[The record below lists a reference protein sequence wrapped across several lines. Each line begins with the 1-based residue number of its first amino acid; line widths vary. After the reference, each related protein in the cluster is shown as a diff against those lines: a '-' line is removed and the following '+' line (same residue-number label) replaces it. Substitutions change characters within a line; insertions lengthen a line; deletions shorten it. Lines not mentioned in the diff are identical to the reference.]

1 MMGVYYV
8 FMAFVIIACI
18 VVFILESRK
27 EFKNTKEYK
36 AYIESIKVGDEFE
49 WQEEPYTIRTDPFVE
64 KRDNSENIV
73 VISDIKENGAGYK
86 WVKYYYK
93 KHFKPGHEPSYFTD
107 EMHSFVRYRKR
118 INTQNLE
125 N

>member
-1 MMGVYYV
+1 MMGVYFV
-8 FMAFVIIACI
+8 SMAFVIMACI

-27 EFKNTKEYK
+27 EFKNTKEYE
-36 AYIESIKVGDEFE
+36 AYIDSIKVGDEFD
-49 WQEEPYTIRTDPFVE
+49 WQEEPDTIRTDPFVE
-64 KRDNSENIV
+64 KRDNSENMV
-73 VISDIKENGAGYK
+73 VISDIKENDAGYK

-107 EMHSFVRYRKR
+107 EIHSFVRYRKR
-118 INTQNLE
+118 INTKNQE

>member
-8 FMAFVIIACI
+8 FMVFVVMACI
-18 VVFILESRK
+18 LVFILESRK

-36 AYIESIKVGDEFE
+36 AYIESIKIGDEFG
-49 WQEEPYTIRTDPFVE
+49 WQEEPDTIKTDPFVE
-64 KRDNSENIV
+64 RDNSERIC
-73 VISDIKENGAGYK
+73 VIIDIKENGAGYK

-93 KHFKPGHEPSYFTD
+93 EYFTPGY
-107 EMHSFVRYRKR
+107 EPTYFTEEINAFVRYRKR
-118 INTQNLE
+118 INTKNLE

>member
-8 FMAFVIIACI
+8 FMVFVIMACI

-36 AYIESIKVGDEFE
+36 AYIESIKVGDVFDCID
-49 WQEEPYTIRTDPFVE
+49 EPETKYTNPFDKKEDPS
-64 KRDNSENIV
+64 RIV

-86 WVKYYYK
+86 WVQYYYK
-93 KHFKPGHEPSYFTD
+93 HDNESGFHSVDFYD
-107 EMHSFVRYRKR
+107 EIHSFVRYRKR
-118 INTQNLE
+118 IQSKDVE

>member
-8 FMAFVIIACI
+8 FMVFVVMACI
-18 VVFILESRK
+18 LVFILESRK

-36 AYIESIKVGDEFE
+36 AYIESIKIGDEFG
-49 WQEEPYTIRTDPFVE
+49 WQEEPDTIKTNPFVE
-64 KRDNSENIV
+64 RDYSERIC
-73 VISDIKENGAGYK
+73 VITDIKENGAGYK

-93 KHFKPGHEPSYFTD
+93 EYITPGYEPTYFT
-107 EMHSFVRYRKR
+107 EEINAFVRYRKR
-118 INTQNLE
+118 INTKNLE

>member
-8 FMAFVIIACI
+8 FMVITIMACI
-18 VVFILESRK
+18 LVFILESRK

-36 AYIESIKVGDEFE
+36 AYIESIKVGDEFG
-49 WQEEPYTIRTDPFVE
+49 WQEEPDTIKTDPFVE
-64 KRDNSENIV
+64 RDNSERIC
-73 VISDIKENGAGYK
+73 VIKDIKENGAGYK

-93 KHFKPGHEPSYFTD
+93 KYLTPGHEPTYFT
-107 EMHSFVRYRKR
+107 EEINAFVRYRKR
-118 INTQNLE
+118 INTKNKE

>member
-8 FMAFVIIACI
+8 FMAFVVMACI

-36 AYIESIKVGDEFE
+36 AYIESIKVGDEFV
-49 WQEEPYTIRTDPFVE
+49 WQEEPDTIRTDPFVE
-64 KRDNSENIV
+64 KEDNIEEMV

-93 KHFKPGHEPSYFTD
+93 KHLKSGYKPMYFTD

-118 INTQNLE
+118 INTENLE

>member
-1 MMGVYYV
+1 MMGVYFV
-8 FMAFVIIACI
+8 SMAFVIMACI

-36 AYIESIKVGDEFE
+36 AYIESIKVGDEFG
-49 WQEEPYTIRTDPFVE
+49 WQEEPDTIKTDPFAE
-64 KRDNSENIV
+64 KDYSEKIC
-73 VISDIKENGAGYK
+73 VIKDIKENGAGYK

-93 KHFKPGHEPSYFTD
+93 KYLTPGYEPTYFT
-107 EMHSFVRYRKR
+107 EEINAFVRYRKR
-118 INTQNLE
+118 INTKNLE

>member
-8 FMAFVIIACI
+8 FMVFAIMVCI

-36 AYIESIKVGDEFE
+36 AYIESIKVGDEFG
-49 WQEEPYTIRTDPFVE
+49 WQEEPDTIKTDPFAE
-64 KRDNSENIV
+64 KDNSERIC
-73 VISDIKENGAGYK
+73 VIKDIKENGAGYK

-93 KHFKPGHEPSYFTD
+93 KYFTPGHEPTYFT
-107 EMHSFVRYRKR
+107 EEINAFVRYRKR
-118 INTQNLE
+118 ISGE
-125 N
+125 NPHR

>member
-8 FMAFVIIACI
+8 FMAFVVMACI

-27 EFKNTKEYK
+27 EFKNTKEHK
-36 AYIESIKVGDEFE
+36 AYKESIKVGDEFG
-49 WQEEPYTIRTDPFVE
+49 WQEEPDTIKTDPFAE
-64 KRDNSENIV
+64 RDDSERIC
-73 VISDIKENGAGYK
+73 VIKDIKENGAGYK

-93 KHFKPGHEPSYFTD
+93 KYLTPGYEPTYFT
-107 EMHSFVRYRKR
+107 EEINAFVRYRKR
-118 INTQNLE
+118 INTKKLE

>member
-8 FMAFVIIACI
+8 FMAFVIIVCI

-36 AYIESIKVGDEFE
+36 AYIESIKVGDEFG
-49 WQEEPYTIRTDPFVE
+49 WQEEPDTIKTDPFAE
-64 KRDNSENIV
+64 RDDSERIC
-73 VISDIKENGAGYK
+73 VIKDIKENGAGYK

-93 KHFKPGHEPSYFTD
+93 KYLTPGYEPTYFT
-107 EMHSFVRYRKR
+107 EEINAFVRYRKR
-118 INTQNLE
+118 INTKKLE

>member
-8 FMAFVIIACI
+8 FMAFVVMACI

-36 AYIESIKVGDEFE
+36 AYIESIKVGDEFG
-49 WQEEPYTIRTDPFVE
+49 WQEEPDTIKTDPFAE
-64 KRDNSENIV
+64 KDYSEKIC
-73 VISDIKENGAGYK
+73 VIKDIKENGAGYK

-93 KHFKPGHEPSYFTD
+93 KYFIPGYEPTYFT
-107 EMHSFVRYRKR
+107 EEINTFVRHRKR
-118 INTQNLE
+118 INGETPHR
-125 N
+125 

>member
-8 FMAFVIIACI
+8 FMAFVVMACI

-36 AYIESIKVGDEFE
+36 AYIESIKVGDEFG
-49 WQEEPYTIRTDPFVE
+49 WQEEPDTIKTDPFAE
-64 KRDNSENIV
+64 RDDSERIC
-73 VISDIKENGAGYK
+73 VIKDIKENGAGYK

-93 KHFKPGHEPSYFTD
+93 KYLTPGHEPTYFT
-107 EMHSFVRYRKR
+107 EEINTFVRYRKR
-118 INTQNLE
+118 INTENLE

>member
-8 FMAFVIIACI
+8 FMVFVVMACI
-18 VVFILESRK
+18 LVFILESRK

-36 AYIESIKVGDEFE
+36 AYIESIKIGDEFG
-49 WQEEPYTIRTDPFVE
+49 WQEEPDTIKTDPFAE
-64 KRDNSENIV
+64 KDNSERIC
-73 VISDIKENGAGYK
+73 VIKDIKENGAGYK

-93 KHFKPGHEPSYFTD
+93 EYFTPGHEPTYFT
-107 EMHSFVRYRKR
+107 EEINAFVRYRKR
-118 INTQNLE
+118 INTENLE